1 MGLGVVGDVEADKG
15 PGTTELAYGVQ
26 NSDVGWVLRDQGRV
40 ARIYIVERGPE
51 RSSRSRGD
59 CGTLFV

>member
-51 RSSRSRGD
+51 RSS
-59 CGTLFV
+59 